1 MLPLPALPLMS
12 LTGWLGVG
20 AALCLAF
27 ASMQTVRLRS
37 AQAEVRTV
45 QAELA
50 QYRAAYDALASSAQR
65 QSAAVSEWQAQAAAA
80 AQRAATARAAAS
92 AASRTAEEMAER
104 LRTRQ
109 APPAGAACEVEMEA
123 VRGLLEEAR
132 R

>member
-12 LTGWLGVG
+12 LSGWLGVG

-37 AQAEVRTV
+37 AQAE
-45 QAELA
+45 LG
-50 QYRAAYDALASSAQR
+50 QYRTAYDALAASAQR
-65 QSAAVSEWQAQAAAA
+65 QSAAVSEWQAQATAAA
-80 AQRAATARAAAS
+80 RRAATARAAAS

-109 APPAGAACEVEMEA
+109 APPVGAECEVELGA